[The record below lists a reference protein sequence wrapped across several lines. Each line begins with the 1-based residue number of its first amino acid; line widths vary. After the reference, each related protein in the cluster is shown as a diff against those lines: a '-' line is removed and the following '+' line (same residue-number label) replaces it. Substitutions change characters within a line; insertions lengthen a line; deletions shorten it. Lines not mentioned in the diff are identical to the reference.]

1 MTDEVRVSAPVLS
14 LDRITKRYGAVTAL
28 DGVSLTVRQGELL
41 AVVGPSGCGKSTLL
55 RVIAGLTPL
64 DAGTVTIAD
73 RLVAGP
79 GCWVPPEQR
88 HVGVVFQDHALF
100 PHLTVADN
108 VAFGLAGRSDRD
120 ARTEEV
126 LDLVG
131 LRALRSRYPHELSGG
146 EQQRVALARALA
158 PRPAVVLFDEP
169 FSSLDRNLRV
179 AIREETVALLRATGA
194 TGIFVTHDQ
203 EEALAVGDRLAV
215 LCTGRVEQLAEP
227 EAVFHRPATRFVA
240 TFIGEADLVAGE
252 RAGDVAWTTLG
263 GLPVAGDGGDG
274 PVDVMI
280 RPHEVRVVADPDG
293 RGVVTRRE
301 FRGATTTHLV
311 VLDDGTAVR
320 AEMPHTA
327 AVPEGAR
334 VRVVVDP
341 GHALATFPRDGA
353 GAAEG
358 DPRDAAHAAR
368 GKSRA
373 QRV

>member
-1 MTDEVRVSAPVLS
+1 MSNEVRVPTPVLS
-14 LDRITKRYGAVTAL
+14 LDRISKRYGAVTAL
-28 DGVSLTVRQGELL
+28 DDVSLAVRQGELL

-64 DAGTVTIAD
+64 DGGAVTIAD
-73 RLVAGP
+73 RVVAAP

-108 VAFGLAGRSDRD
+108 VAFGLARHSARE
-120 ARTEEV
+120 ARTAEV
-126 LDLVG
+126 LELVG
-131 LRALRSRYPHELSGG
+131 LRALASRYPHELSGG

-169 FSSLDRNLRV
+169 FSSLDRHLRV
-179 AIREETVALLRATGA
+179 KVREETAQLLRAAGA

-203 EEALAVGDRLAV
+203 EEALAVGDRVAV
-215 LCTGRVEQLAEP
+215 LRAGRIEQLAEP

-252 RAGDVAWTTLG
+252 RHGEVAWTTLG
-263 GLPVAGDGGDG
+263 GVPVGGDGGDG

-280 RPHEVRVVADPDG
+280 RPHEVRVVADPSG
-293 RGVVTRRE
+293 SGVVARRE
-301 FRGATTTHLV
+301 FRGATITHLV

-320 AEMPHTA
+320 AEVPHTA
-327 AVPEGAR
+327 AVAEGAR

-341 GHALATFPRDGA
+341 GHPLATFARDHA
-353 GAAEG
+353 GAAT
-358 DPRDAAHAAR
+358 DVPAR
-368 GKSRA
+368 TGS
-373 QRV
+373 